1 MERNEKEYTV
11 QECPNW
17 APARRAAV
25 FFSWVPGFW
34 WWLGWLKK
42 LPHREL
48 GKPWD
53 KMILRSLSALTF
65 CQVLSPL
72 PNFSLAGCQAAWGTR
87 GFQGGSRAESAFWK
101 LSSRHGTLSLH
112 LYREMALLVWRLL
125 TLQPIL
131 LLHFLGIAPSSLH
144 AGPPQLTALSAVLIG
159 TPSPHPCVS
168 AHLQMTR
175 GLIRRKCFTLSSPRK
190 SFMTQNY
197 KPLREIL
204 SFRSL
209 FSQFSVLA
217 FWGFHPLIPPSIEF
231 RYQSVCYHY

>member
-1 MERNEKEYTV
+1 MGTKKAKCLSGEALQITVKRREAKCKGEKERY
-11 QECPNW
+11 N
-17 APARRAAV
+17 
-25 FFSWVPGFW
+25 
-34 WWLGWLKK
+34 
-42 LPHREL
+42 
-48 GKPWD
+48 
-53 KMILRSLSALTF
+53 
-65 CQVLSPL
+65 
-72 PNFSLAGCQAAWGTR
+72 
-87 GFQGGSRAESAFWK
+87 
-101 LSSRHGTLSLH
+101 SLH